1 MIILDTNI
9 FPNLITRYESHNLS
23 RVLQDW
29 LTHVVK
35 NINCNPKGDTITLVA
50 TTQILND
57 YQTGLSK
64 AGYGKAGK
72 IFSKFFKSTT
82 SFRYKLDVE
91 KNIYLTTKTFNV
103 SGQHSR
109 IIRDKYD
116 VKFLDLINEIRRSKK
131 FNNRFIIFATNDCT
145 AGSDIE
151 RALVGKTLTCVEV
164 GIPNLEEAIKC

>member
-50 TTQILND
+50 TTQILKD
-57 YQTGLSK
+57 YRTGLGK

-72 IFSKFFKSTT
+72 IFSKFVKDAT
-82 SFRYKLDVE
+82 SLRYRLDKE
-91 KNIYLTTKTFNV
+91 KNIYLTIKTFNV
-103 SGQHSR
+103 SSQHSR

-116 VKFLDLINEIRRSKK
+116 VKFLDLINEIRRSKR
-131 FNNRFIIFATNDCT
+131 FNDRFIIFATNDCT